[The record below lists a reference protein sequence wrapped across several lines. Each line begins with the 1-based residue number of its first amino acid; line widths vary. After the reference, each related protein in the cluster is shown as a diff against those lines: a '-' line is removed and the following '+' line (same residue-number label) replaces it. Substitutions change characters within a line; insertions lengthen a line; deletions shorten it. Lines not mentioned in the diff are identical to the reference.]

1 MNIKEILD
9 EIASES
15 GSNMKMEILKKYL
28 GNDLLE
34 KVLYNGLSKRVK
46 FYLKQIPEYTISGS
60 NSLSLEEG
68 VESLTTLSKRVKT
81 GHDGISHLKSI
92 LENLSEDDAY
102 IVERIIDKDMKIG
115 MGTSNIN
122 KVFKNLIEK
131 TPYMGAKSFSV
142 KLAMLFFFDKK
153 GNPLLDEN
161 GNPKPAK
168 SDVKMDG
175 RYCNALIRGG
185 GVEPESRGGEVTY
198 LEGAKF
204 LDELSSFDD
213 MVLNGELTID
223 GVDRYTSNG
232 IIASLV
238 SIGKKRSEGEDVT
251 KEIAKFEQKHMSYTE
266 ALKVIRFTCWDVITL
281 DEYFEKGSKTP
292 YQERWD
298 KLISI
303 VGQTTMVSLVEH
315 KLVYSYAEAMEHFV
329 EMLERGEEGTI
340 LKALDGIWKDG
351 KPNHQMKMKL
361 MMDIDLRLVSG
372 NYGTVGS
379 KNEGIISSLNCESEC
394 GLVTAR
400 LAGMDEDA
408 MADFTENIDKYI
420 GGIIEGQ
427 CCGLSQDSKGK
438 ENGTYSL
445 LHPSYNRRRD
455 DKDTCDDLQ
464 SIREIEEMA
473 KTLKQV

>member
-46 FYLKQIPEYTISGS
+46 FYLKQIPDYTINGS
-60 NSLSLEEG
+60 NTLTLEEG
-68 VESLTTLSKRVKT
+68 VDSLTALSKREKT
-81 GHDGISHLKSI
+81 GYDGINHLKSI
-92 LENLSEDDAY
+92 LENLSEEDAY
-102 IVERIIDKDMKIG
+102 VIERIIEKDMKIG

-122 KVFKNLIEK
+122 KVFKDLIEK

-161 GNPKPAK
+161 GNPKPVK

-185 GVEPESRGGEVTY
+185 GVELESRGGETTY

-204 LDELSSFDD
+204 LDELSHFDD
-213 MVLNGELTID
+213 IVLNGELTMKSISS
-223 GVDRYTSNG
+223 RYEANG

-238 SIGKKRSEGEDVT
+238 SIGKKRSEGDDVS
-251 KEIAKFEQKHMSYTE
+251 KEIAKFEKKHMSYTE
-266 ALKVIRFTCWDVITL
+266 ALKLVRFTCWDCITL

-298 KLISI
+298 KLKDI
-303 VGQTTMVSLVEH
+303 VSQTTMVSLVEH
-315 KLVYSYAEAMEHFV
+315 KIVYSYAEAMEHFV

-340 LKALDGIWKDG
+340 LKALDGVWKDG
-351 KPNHQMKMKL
+351 KPNHQMKMKKN
-361 MMDIDLRLVSG
+361 DTYDLKVVG
-372 NYGTVGS
+372 FNYGTKGS
-379 KNEGIISSLNCESEC
+379 KNEGMISSLNVETSDGLLKTSPGGISEKDM
-394 GLVTAR
+394 L
-400 LAGMDEDA
+400 
-408 MADFTENIDKYI
+408 FITENKDNLLGSVVEVK
-420 GGIIEGQ
+420 
-427 CCGLSQDSKGK
+427 CCGLSQDRDG
-438 ENGTYSL
+438 NYAL
-445 LHPSYNRRRD
+445 LHPSFVKFRD
-455 DKDTCDDLQ
+455 DKNVAN
-464 SIREIEEMA
+464 SFEECLKIDNMT
-473 KTLKQV
+473 KTLGKSN